1 MQTTMLRKYYIL
13 LVLYFFVQNYALSQM
28 ATMNEPILK
37 GKTYAV
43 IIGIS
48 QYQNTV
54 IPKLNYADKDATLF
68 AEWLKSKAGGSV
80 PDNQI
85 KLFTNETATIAAI
98 YNGLDWLTA
107 IAQKEDVVYLY
118 FSGHGDMEIDSASIS
133 QGYLLAY
140 NSPPNN
146 YAKNAV
152 SINDVNHTANTLTT
166 KNEAKVI
173 LITDACH
180 SGKLAGDFFK
190 GKQLTARN
198 LRAVQ
203 NTQVRMTSCADNE
216 EAAEGPAWGEG
227 RGVFSYYL
235 LLGLNGVA
243 DSLKDNIVKLNELN
257 KYMGTALSQDET
269 LKKDNFKQHPV
280 IVGNDLIPIAK
291 IDSATLEIMQAYIK
305 NKTKPITNPPA
316 GLQSLKLLGKQ
327 PIDYFFEFAKK
338 DEFDFNINLN
348 KYIDVPADS
357 VPSAL
362 VSDYLASLVM
372 QQSSLSP
379 WDGFGNYNST
389 LLTNAEN
396 RITKITSLRNQLTSL
411 SSAVARFKEKF
422 VQLVHDKAQ
431 LMINAYLKGDLA
443 EIEKRQYYY
452 SGNRTYTTFLQQLH
466 LALKLSTPL
475 SYLENLLLTQ
485 EQYLTGLNTRLEMET
500 SLKTDSLLQ
509 AALASQ
515 YKALKY
521 NPYAPYINN
530 EIGNLYTQK
539 KMYDSADY
547 HFTIASVLAPT
558 WAIPWSNKI
567 KLNLATNN
575 LPKAKEAIKNA
586 MALQPNLGFV
596 KVNAGLVM
604 EKEKNWLAAATYY
617 QEAIAQNNI
626 HYLPFERLG
635 MVYIETGDFAKAD
648 YYFYEAKKRKQDFT
662 INDEIFSRGI
672 ALNVLNK
679 PFVETDSCLFDLSNL
694 NITTKSY
701 IAAKSGLTLL
711 IENKDSVESKKMFL
725 NALSLNADVPL
736 AHHYLGT
743 IYFNEQQWQLA
754 EDELKKA
761 IKGFMQKSALQI
773 FLNETLKTDTGLYS
787 FDCVIESFLENH
799 YDERSDYYML
809 AKLYE
814 AKGADSAALALY
826 EAVTLIENKR
836 LLEQAAFVGF
846 KDIIWSKK
854 DLQIDKMERYT
865 GHLHYK
871 LNNMYNDASHLSG
884 FFYVAQFYEKM
895 GNLSK
900 AEDVYINQ
908 LKIVQQAAEIRKQ
921 VPDTVAY
928 KPASFLNDKIN
939 KYWYN
944 ISGFVERSTYLFYNR
959 MLALN
964 PLDPDPIWKEKAGL
978 FLYRRL
984 AITYN
989 QLPAKEQPVFYK
1001 TLREQSDNIKAINI
1015 YTWDTFINS
1024 LPEYGYPLLQGVRYY
1039 FGDYQMQPIFPEVS
1053 KYVDFRKLDLDPV
1066 AEALDLM
1073 KKAVELSGDIRPR
1086 REIREALADL
1096 YCWTNNPDD
1105 AIPVYTELVNE
1116 QPNDVSLRNK
1126 LISKQI
1132 AFERLVEACNNL
1144 DTLYKSKQIAQ
1155 DQILTLAYF
1164 QLLSGQKNKT
1174 TTIIKNYRPANAG
1187 QKDSL
1192 MNLYA
1197 KLLWLNNQPKK
1208 ALVYLK
1214 DSLKGKAI
1222 IKSESWRPIYHQND
1236 KAFFRLYAIARMYG
1250 MTNKYKQAIAV
1261 LDSLL
1266 AAGFVYNY
1274 MLNKDPIWNRIKNN
1288 ASWQKISNISFKQFM
1303 NYEEEK
1309 ADNLNNGRWF
1319 EIPLTTFY
1327 AATGRER
1334 F

>member
-1 MQTTMLRKYYIL
+1 MPRKYYIL
-13 LVLYFFVQNYALSQM
+13 LWLYFFVQNSAVSQI
-28 ATMNEPILK
+28 ATINQAALK

-48 QYQNTV
+48 LYQNTV

-68 AEWLKSKAGGSV
+68 AGWLKSKAGGSV

-107 IAQKEDVVYLY
+107 TAQKDDIVYLY

-152 SINDVNHTANTLTT
+152 SINDINYTANTLTT
-166 KNEAKVI
+166 KNEVKVI

-203 NTQVRMTSCADNE
+203 NTQIRMTSCADNE
-216 EAAEGPAWGEG
+216 EAAEGPAWGGG

-235 LLGLNGVA
+235 LMGLNGVA
-243 DSLKDNIVKLNELN
+243 DSIQDNIVKLNELN
-257 KYMGTALSQDET
+257 KYVGAALSQDET

-280 IVGNDLIPIAK
+280 IVGNDLIPVAE
-291 IDSATLEIMQAYIK
+291 IDSATLKVMQAHIK
-305 NKTKPITNPPA
+305 NKTKPVTNPPA

-327 PIDYFFEFAKK
+327 PIDYFFEFAAT
-338 DEFDFNINLN
+338 DEFDLIVDFN
-348 KYIDVPADS
+348 KYIDIPADS
-357 VPSAL
+357 VPAAL

-372 QQSSLSP
+372 RQSTLSP
-379 WDGFGNYNST
+379 WDASGKYDST

-396 RITKITSLRNQLTSL
+396 RIAKITSLRNQLTSL
-411 SSAVARFKEKF
+411 STMVARFKEKF
-422 VQLVHDKAQ
+422 VQLAHDKAQ
-431 LMINAYLKGDLA
+431 LIINAYLKGDLA

-452 SGNRTYTTFLQQLH
+452 SGNRTYTAFLQQLD

-475 SYLENLLLTQ
+475 SYLENLLITQ
-485 EQYLTGLNTRLEMET
+485 ERYLTGLNARLEMET

-509 AALASQ
+509 EALACQ
-515 YKALKY
+515 YEALKY

-530 EIGNLYTQK
+530 EIGNLYSQK

-567 KLNLATNN
+567 KLNLSANN

-586 MALQPNLGFV
+586 MALQPNLGFI

-617 QEAIAQNNI
+617 QEAIVQNNI

-635 MVYIETGDFAKAD
+635 VVYIETGDYAKAD

-662 INDEIFSRGI
+662 INDEIFSKGM
-672 ALNVLNK
+672 ALNVNNP
-679 PFVETDSCLFDLSNL
+679 PFVEPDSCLFDLSNL
-694 NITTKSY
+694 NKTIKSF
-701 IAAKSGLTLL
+701 IAVKNALTLL

-725 NALSLNADVPL
+725 KALSLNADVPL

-743 IYFNEQQWQLA
+743 IYFSEQQWQLA

-761 IKGFMQKSALQI
+761 IKDFTQKSALKI
-773 FLNETLKTDTGLYS
+773 FLNKTLKADTVRYS
-787 FDCVIESFLENH
+787 FDCVIESFLDNH

-836 LLEQAAFVGF
+836 LLQQAAFAGF

-854 DLQIDKMERYT
+854 DLQINMLENYT
-865 GHLHYK
+865 DHLYYK
-871 LNNMYNDASHLSG
+871 LDNIYNYASYLSG
-884 FFYVAQFYEKM
+884 FFYAAQFYEKT

-908 LKIVQQAAEIRKQ
+908 LRIVQQAAEIRKQ

-944 ISGFVERSTYLFYNR
+944 ISGFAERSTYLFYSR

-964 PLDPDPIWKEKAGL
+964 TLDPDPIWKEKAGL
-978 FLYRRL
+978 FLYKRL
-984 AITYN
+984 AVTYN
-989 QLPAKEQPVFYK
+989 QLPAKEQPIFYK
-1001 TLREQSDNIKAINI
+1001 TLQEQSSNITAINP
-1015 YTWDTFINS
+1015 YTWNIFINS
-1024 LPEYGYPLLQGVRYY
+1024 LPEYGYPLLQGVSYY
-1039 FGDYQMQPIFPEVS
+1039 FGDYQLQPIFPEVS
-1053 KYVDFRKLDLDPV
+1053 RHIDFKKLDIDPV
-1066 AEALDLM
+1066 EEALDLI
-1073 KKAVELSGDIRPR
+1073 KKAVQLSGDVKPR
-1086 REIREALADL
+1086 RELREALADL
-1096 YCWTNNPDD
+1096 YSWTNNPDD
-1105 AIPVYTELVNE
+1105 ALPIYTELVSE
-1116 QPNDVSLRNK
+1116 QPDDVNLRNK

-1132 AFERLVEACNNL
+1132 AFERLVDARNNL
-1144 DTLYKSKQIAQ
+1144 DTLYKSGKLQQHQI
-1155 DQILTLAYF
+1155 ITLANF
-1164 QLLSGQKNKT
+1164 QILSGQALNSVSV
-1174 TTIIKNYRPANAG
+1174 IKNYKPTDNYQR
-1187 QKDSL
+1187 DSL
-1192 MNLYA
+1192 MNLFARKY
-1197 KLLWLNNQPKK
+1197 WLNNQPKK
-1208 ALVYLK
+1208 ALIYLK
-1214 DSLKGKAI
+1214 DSLQEKAI
-1222 IKSESWRPIYHQND
+1222 IKSESWRQVYHEND
-1236 KAFFRLYAIARMYG
+1236 EAFFRLYSIARMYG
-1250 MTNKYKQAIAV
+1250 MMKEYKKAITV

-1266 AAGFVYNY
+1266 SAGFVYNY
-1274 MLNKDPIWNRIKNN
+1274 MLNKDPVWNSIKTKTV
-1288 ASWQKISNISFKQFM
+1288 WQKISNRSLKHFM
-1303 NYEEEK
+1303 NYDEEK
-1309 ADNLNNGRWF
+1309 AGNLNNGRWF
-1319 EIPLTTFY
+1319 KIPLKKFY
-1327 AATGRER
+1327 GGYGGDD